1 MKRILK
7 KTGRIAVVAA
17 TLLIM
22 LFACST
28 GVKAERPHPI
38 NIVEGGENHYS
49 VSPYDLPSD
58 HKIKL
63 VINGAGSAGT
73 AIALHLLK
81 LGVKNI
87 IAVDLNSTDETKQIL
102 EKLSNEY
109 ENIKVANWKEC
120 KDIIDNINNVT
131 TKN

>member
-22 LFACST
+22 LLACST
-28 GVKAERPHPI
+28 GVKAETHPI
-38 NIVEGGENHYS
+38 NIVEGGEYHYS

-63 VINGAGSAGT
+63 VIKNNCNKNQ
-73 AIALHLLK
+73 K
-81 LGVKNI
+81 LNI
-87 IAVDLNSTDETKQIL
+87 SI
-102 EKLSNEY
+102 
-109 ENIKVANWKEC
+109 
-120 KDIIDNINNVT
+120 T
-131 TKN
+131 TKRTNVIVESGSKLAAFACGNASTGLSDTKTSYVIFGPNESAEMLLEFKSYFSL

>member
-28 GVKAERPHPI
+28 GVKAERLHPI

-63 VINGAGSAGT
+63 VI
-73 AIALHLLK
+73 K
-81 LGVKNI
+81 Y
-87 IAVDLNSTDETKQIL
+87 D
-102 EKLSNEY
+102 
-109 ENIKVANWKEC
+109 
-120 KDIIDNINNVT
+120 
-131 TKN
+131 